1 VSEFTKSFELTGF
14 LELDRQLATLE
25 SKVSKKI
32 VRTAVREGEK
42 VAMKAAKSNALSM
55 VGGNMGR
62 LIARN
67 MALRAFKHQR
77 KGSYGM
83 RLGLNPDVVE
93 FQGLRLGSHTRVSFE
108 RGKGAAVGNIFRK
121 IGGSVG
127 RWYIPAAL
135 EYGHGNA
142 KPIPFM
148 RKAYD
153 SSRAA
158 MIKKM
163 KQIMK
168 QGIEKAAKRN
178 G

>member
-1 VSEFTKSFELTGF
+1 MSEFTKDMELTGF
-14 LELDRQLATLE
+14 LELDKKLARLT

-42 VAMKAAKSNALSM
+42 IAQKRAKQNAKSM
-55 VGGNMGR
+55 VGGNMGN
-62 LIARN
+62 LIAKHTII
-67 MALRAFKHQR
+67 RAFKHQR

-83 RLGLNPDVVE
+83 RMGIRPDVVE
-93 FQGLRLGSHTRVSFE
+93 FAGLRQGSHTRVAFS
-108 RGKGAAVGNIFRK
+108 RGKGTATGKIHRK
-121 IGGSVG
+121 IGVSVG

-142 KPIPFM
+142 RPIPFM
-148 RKAYD
+148 RNAYIV
-153 SSRAA
+153 SRSA
-158 MIKKM
+158 MIRKM

-168 QGIEKAAKRN
+168 EGIEREARR